1 MAERWEQGG
10 PPAERDGSRLLA
22 QSARGRARDRKR
34 GEAFVGV
41 RAFARQERYVE
52 TYEGEI
58 SSTSEE
64 KKVAETRAKTNKAAS
79 YIQKHFRL
87 RFYRF
92 DRELL
97 IERLQ
102 LERCFHTIGARFIIF
117 MSLFVLVFIFAS
129 AALDLD
135 SRFTRLSIHERL
147 SPEERLSASSVPEIR
162 ESLSILHQALRRFQP
177 FSDIPSGKLLEFGS
191 PTSVPALGDGTTF
204 LAASD
209 GRADN
214 PILEALD
221 SRGRACFRLSDDGF
235 VMFNAAGNVSINHSL
250 GDAPPAGTSIV
261 VSLDTQLIY
270 LGIEDS
276 PAETWPV
283 GTELMGCFIGNST
296 LRSEN
301 SGGVRMFP
309 RRIEPSAMAS
319 LVQYGYPIEDF
330 ISGRDLEGS
339 EADYPH
345 EGIHL
350 LGPPVLAQHIAL
362 PMRQYCDG
370 VTKEVLGSIEDQW
383 LASHNHSSSFTG
395 LSSACQPDDG
405 KGDDVVGYLREIEID
420 PHTVDSASS
429 DVKLLAPFYSQPG
442 EASDKGLLGLLVA
455 EWPETSEPGRWRLY
469 TVKKIATGKWRSS
482 RAILSEPL
490 HRIGVWVTTAAL
502 AYVTCFYVLAID
514 FTRLLRRAGSRSIA
528 ETAVKALYFEL
539 DIVVSILVMVTL
551 TLGVSYWAAMPSVFD
566 ATLDE
571 LLQIPWTDGT
581 VPEEA
586 NFAVLHRM
594 ADQII
599 KYHRLREWLEFAVQI
614 SLYSILAR
622 MVSSMSAHPRI
633 ALFAD
638 TLRSAQSEI
647 VHFSISFAVLY
658 FGLGLIAWLTF
669 GGLMDEFT
677 TYPATLWTQFYIL
690 SSGQWFDAWENDW
703 FEPAAKSNIVMLK
716 VRNAV
721 ENHQTAQSI
730 IMETIDYYASKIL
743 WSLWGLPRRGALI
756 EALQTMSAKKTV
768 DLRVMLRA
776 NMFTD
781 LESATRFCQFYRRY
795 DSLKPRGVV
804 TADSDKWEGIV
815 NDLDEQVNR
824 AADHNERIALHQANV
839 VERLDQIESTLQN
852 AVSTLE
858 VELGLRFTSF
868 VPPEQP
874 PPTINGS
881 FVVRTLTPRTLG
893 HRYVRAR
900 RRRKYYEQ
908 L

>member
-1 MAERWEQGG
+1 
-10 PPAERDGSRLLA
+10 
-22 QSARGRARDRKR
+22 
-34 GEAFVGV
+34 
-41 RAFARQERYVE
+41 
-52 TYEGEI
+52 
-58 SSTSEE
+58 
-64 KKVAETRAKTNKAAS
+64 
-79 YIQKHFRL
+79 
-87 RFYRF
+87 
-92 DRELL
+92 
-97 IERLQ
+97 
-102 LERCFHTIGARFIIF
+102 

-221 SRGRACFRLSDDGF
+221 SRGRACFRLCDDGF

-250 GDAPPAGTSIV
+250 GDSPPAGTSIV

-330 ISGRDLEGS
+330 ISGQDLEGS

-469 TVKKIATGKWRSS
+469 TVKKIATGK
-482 RAILSEPL
+482 
-490 HRIGVWVTTAAL
+490 IGVWVTTAAL

-514 FTRLLRRAGSRSIA
+514 FTRLLRRVGSRSIA

-703 FEPAAKSNIVMLK
+703 RLFLYIVVYVLLVYFCLLQLFLAIIVETYLV

-839 VERLDQIESTLQN
+839 VERLDQIESTLQS

-874 PPTINGS
+874 PPTSNGS

-900 RRRKYYEQ
+900 RRREILRATLKGQKRREHLLESHRRYLAHCSAHSRTADDIVAKEQ
-908 L
+908 SSRRVSLASIRDPGASGIRWITSQRVEVSPRQA